1 MIRITY
7 VLPTGM
13 FRFLYKEETMGTVN
27 PNKAGLAL
35 GAMLGGWHVL
45 WVLLVAAGWAQAIIN
60 FYFRIHFLTPAWTVE
75 GFQAGLA
82 ATLVVVTSALGY
94 VFGYVL
100 GVLWNRLHR

>member
-1 MIRITY
+1 
-7 VLPTGM
+7 
-13 FRFLYKEETMGTVN
+13 MGTVN

-35 GAMLGGWHVL
+35 GAMLGGMHLL

-60 FYFRIHFLTPAWTVE
+60 FYFRIHFLTPPWTVE
-75 GFQAGLA
+75 GFHAGLA
-82 ATLVVVTSALGY
+82 VTLVLVTAALGY